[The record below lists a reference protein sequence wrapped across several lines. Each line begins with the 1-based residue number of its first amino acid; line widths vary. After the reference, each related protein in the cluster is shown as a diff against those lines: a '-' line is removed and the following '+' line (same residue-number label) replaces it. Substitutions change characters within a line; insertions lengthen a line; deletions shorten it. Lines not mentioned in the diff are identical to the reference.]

1 MSILI
6 FFIFFFWGGGG
17 GGRTLRNEKRHIEKK
32 GDNFIL
38 AENRITKYE
47 FKKVSSM
54 DFFLKTNGLT
64 HFFKEIWYA
73 KSENQCLQAEK
84 WRLIEL
90 ICMISRWPPKSY
102 RILHCC

>member
-6 FFIFFFWGGGG
+6 FL
-17 GGRTLRNEKRHIEKK
+17 GGRTLSNGKRHIEKK

-38 AENRITKYE
+38 TEKSIKYGLFSE
-47 FKKVSSM
+47 DKWS
-54 DFFLKTNGLT
+54 DTFLKV
-64 HFFKEIWYA
+64 IWYA

-90 ICMISRWPPKSY
+90 ICMFSRWPPKSY